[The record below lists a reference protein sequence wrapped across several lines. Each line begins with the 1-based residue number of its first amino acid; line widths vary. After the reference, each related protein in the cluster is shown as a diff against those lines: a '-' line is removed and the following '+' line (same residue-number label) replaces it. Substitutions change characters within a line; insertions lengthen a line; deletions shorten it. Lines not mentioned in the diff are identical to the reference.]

1 MDCKQT
7 LKRLSAYIDQELD
20 VSDFMAVA
28 DHLDVCDDCR
38 REHARLDSLGKLIQA
53 QAPRHAAPAQLV
65 ARVMEALPTEKKTA
79 PSGKN
84 WNWLSAGAVF
94 ASLLAVVW
102 SVDLYRAVP
111 TPYQQLAGEVL
122 ASHVRALQ
130 ADHLADV
137 ASSDQHRVKPWFNGK
152 LDFSP
157 PVLDHTAEGF
167 PLVGGRLD
175 YLDKQAVAVLV
186 YRHRLHTINLF
197 IWPGHAAGD
206 RPRSGT
212 LDGHHLVSWSAQG
225 MNYWA
230 VSDLKLAELERFAG
244 IVRQE
249 SW

>member
-7 LKRLSAYIDQELD
+7 LKRLSAYIDQELE
-20 VSDFMAVA
+20 VSDLMAVS

-38 REHARLDSLGKLIQA
+38 REHARLDSLGKLVKA
-53 QAPRHAAPAQLV
+53 QAPRHVAPDRLV
-65 ARVMEALPTEKKTA
+65 ARVADALPKAQTPVPATKH
-79 PSGKN
+79 

-102 SVDLYRAVP
+102 SVNLTLAVP
-111 TPYQQLAGEVL
+111 TPTQQLAGEVL
-122 ASHVRALQ
+122 ASHVRSLQ

-137 ASSDQHRVKPWFNGK
+137 ASSDQHTVKPWFNGK

-157 PVLDHTAEGF
+157 PVFDHTAEGF

-197 IWPGHAAGD
+197 IWPGNDAGEM
-206 RPRSGT
+206 PRSRI
-212 LDGHHLVSWSAQG
+212 LNGHHLVSWSAHG

-230 VSDLKLAELERFAG
+230 ASDLKLDELERFAG
-244 IVRQE
+244 IVRKAG
-249 SW
+249 